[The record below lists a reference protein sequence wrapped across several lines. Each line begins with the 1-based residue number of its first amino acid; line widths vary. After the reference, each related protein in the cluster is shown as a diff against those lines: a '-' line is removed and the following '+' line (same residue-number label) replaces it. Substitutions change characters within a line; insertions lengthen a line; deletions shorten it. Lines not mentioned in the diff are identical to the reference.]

1 MQGFRVEVSPNGE
14 QRGALGRHAG
24 LSRVVENFCLDKI
37 RAAFAQRA
45 AEQTYGIPAEQ
56 LTKAPWTG
64 IDLEKLWRAE
74 HPQAAPGV
82 AEAGLSPRGPE
93 EARRPRGAGVKDWG
107 GSKTAKHKRPQDGLP

>member
-1 MQGFRVEVSPNGE
+1 MQGFRVEVSPNVE
-14 QRGALGRHAG
+14 QRAALGRHAG

-64 IDLEKLWRAE
+64 IDLEKLWRGE
-74 HPQAAPGV
+74 HPQDPPRCAEPGLAARVPHR
-82 AEAGLSPRGPE
+82 AGRARAPRGV
-93 EARRPRGAGVKDWG
+93 RMW
-107 GSKTAKHKRPQDGLP
+107 

>member
-1 MQGFRVEVSPNGE
+1 MQGFRVEVSPNVE
-14 QRGALGRHAG
+14 QRAALGRHAG

-64 IDLEKLWRAE
+64 IDLEKLWRGE

-82 AEAGLSPRGPE
+82 AETGLASGVPPGAG
-93 EARRPRGAGVKDWG
+93 RPRAGGVEELA
-107 GSKTAKHKRPQDGLP
+107 GSRNRK